1 MRSLRAHG
9 MPPTCRGAVQ
19 RRGDM
24 CHGGRREAPRHDND
38 DDVAAVE
45 GGHGPAEEHTTAA
58 QGADAHGCAG
68 GCWARLRWGHPG
80 RGAGAGAGALRRTG
94 ADTRAP
100 TRRRHIHGCAE
111 ARSRLRR
118 RGGGAL
124 WGRLRLGVLGLVGR
138 REEPV
143 EGQHARRDAGGE
155 ARSGGTLTRRPWTA
169 FLSHARCRHALR
181 SAKRHGRADL
191 HHTLRGRCLLE
202 RAVRQRQVGS
212 PGAAHDGRS

>member
-1 MRSLRAHG
+1 MRGLRAHG
-9 MPPTCRGAVQ
+9 MPPACRGTVQ
-19 RRGDM
+19 RRGDR

-38 DDVAAVE
+38 DVAAVG

-58 QGADAHGCAG
+58 QGADAHWCAG
-68 GCWARLRWGHPG
+68 GCWPRLRRGRHG
-80 RGAGAGAGALRRTG
+80 RGAGAGAGALQRTG

-124 WGRLRLGVLGLVGR
+124 WARLRLGVLGLVGR

-155 ARSGGTLTRRPWTA
+155 ARSGGSLTRRPWTA
-169 FLSHARCRHALR
+169 FLSH
-181 SAKRHGRADL
+181 AKRHGRADL

-202 RAVRQRQVGS
+202 RAVRQRQVGF
-212 PGAAHDGRS
+212 PGAAHEGRS